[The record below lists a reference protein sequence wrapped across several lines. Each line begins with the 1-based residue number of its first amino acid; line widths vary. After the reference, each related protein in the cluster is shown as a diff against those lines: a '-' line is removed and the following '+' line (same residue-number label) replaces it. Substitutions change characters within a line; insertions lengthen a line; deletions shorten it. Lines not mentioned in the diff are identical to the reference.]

1 MGFIKPA
8 HQEVM
13 KISKKYESFDE
24 EKIKKI
30 VKELI
35 RKGRIFTVG
44 LDRALYQYIQRAATK
59 LSYMNIEPMDL
70 GRAHILKN
78 DDYLKVVDKI
88 WELITSGILS
98 PGKDW
103 ENSWFPNLHLT
114 EKGKDF
120 MEE

>member
-1 MGFIKPA
+1 
-8 HQEVM
+8 M

-24 EKIKKI
+24 EKIENI

-35 RKGRIFTVG
+35 RNGIIFTVG
-44 LDRALYQYIQRAATK
+44 LERALYQYIQRAANK
-59 LSYMNIEPMDL
+59 LGYMDIEPMDL
-70 GRAHILKN
+70 GRTHILKN

-88 WELITSGILS
+88 WEYITSGKLA

-103 ENSWFPNLHLT
+103 ENTWFPNLHLT
-114 EKGKDF
+114 EKGKKF